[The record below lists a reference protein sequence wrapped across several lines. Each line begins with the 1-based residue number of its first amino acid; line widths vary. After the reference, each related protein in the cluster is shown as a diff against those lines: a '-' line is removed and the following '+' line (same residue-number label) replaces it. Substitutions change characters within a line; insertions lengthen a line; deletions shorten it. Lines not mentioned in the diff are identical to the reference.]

1 MKQAGIAS
9 GSGVAHGVWEAV
21 VFDVDVVAF
30 VDDAVDAL
38 AVGGPEVVVV
48 GLFGVEADRVE
59 KFKGEGAE
67 EDVDVGEVFG
77 AIV

>member
-1 MKQAGIAS
+1 M
-9 GSGVAHGVWEAV
+9 
-21 VFDVDVVAF
+21 VAF

-48 GLFGVEADRVE
+48 GLFGVEADRIE
-59 KFKGEGAE
+59 KFKGERAE

-77 AIV
+77 AIDRLFAVAEVACHPLAKLD

>member
-1 MKQAGIAS
+1 M
-9 GSGVAHGVWEAV
+9 
-21 VFDVDVVAF
+21 VAF

-59 KFKGEGAE
+59 KLEGEGAE

-77 AIV
+77 SIVRLFAVAEVTCHPSAKLD